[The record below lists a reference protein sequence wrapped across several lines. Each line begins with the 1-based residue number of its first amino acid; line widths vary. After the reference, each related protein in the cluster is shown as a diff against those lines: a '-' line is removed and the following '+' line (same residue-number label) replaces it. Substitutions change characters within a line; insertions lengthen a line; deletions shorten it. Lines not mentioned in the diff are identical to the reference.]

1 MISVEEC
8 CHLLTLDLVSEFYVP
23 ESYLSVPELY
33 DLLRAYN
40 WMVFASEVPGWVC
53 VRRRMIY
60 QD

>member
-23 ESYLSVPELY
+23 ESYLSVPDIHELI
-33 DLLRAYN
+33 RQYN
-40 WMVFASEVPGWVC
+40 WMVFASEVVGWVC
-53 VRRRMIY
+53 VRRRIVY